1 MEENKEKE
9 LEVKDQENEEEL
21 DEQSSEFQSDDE
33 QQSIDR
39 VESLLKSQGK
49 EDEQSDETKEVEKP
63 KEVKEE
69 LKPEILL
76 IDDALASQYPVL
88 KPYIGKPQ
96 SIIPDL
102 YAKLQREL
110 TKQRQI
116 KPQPIT
122 EVKEPELGEM
132 PDPVD
137 DPKAFKEWFKQARE
151 RDRKE
156 AKDEVLKEMES
167 RLTPFQEQVI
177 QKTQEDV
184 KSAISEDLNE
194 FTEEGKSFDS
204 EDAINYWKE
213 QNASNL
219 YLEDGELNLEFTH
232 FYDVNPKKFVQEV
245 TNLYRLK
252 QLTSNKTKTAEE
264 IKADKLKADAEAK
277 KKAADLA
284 AKSIRDAN
292 NLKTKDK
299 ESVRFKVPDDRKE
312 LTAEEKLLGDVYS
325 ITEQENN
332 V

>member
-1 MEENKEKE
+1 MDDNKEKE

-21 DEQSSEFQSDDE
+21 GEQSSEFQSDDE

-49 EDEQSDETKEVEKP
+49 EDGQSEVAEKVKKP
-63 KEVKEE
+63 EEVIEE
-69 LKPEILL
+69 LKPTIPM
-76 IDDALASQYPVL
+76 IDEVLASQYPVL

-110 TKQRQI
+110 TKQRQ
-116 KPQPIT
+116 KPQPT
-122 EVKEPELGEM
+122 EIKEPELGEM

-137 DPKAFKEWFKQARE
+137 DPKAFKEWLKQARE

-184 KSAISEDLNE
+184 KYAISEDLNE
-194 FTEEGKSFDS
+194 FVEEGKSFDS
-204 EDAINYWKE
+204 DEAINYWKE

-219 YLEDGELNLEFTH
+219 YLEDGELNTDFTH

-252 QLTSNKTKTAEE
+252 QLTSNKQKTAEE
-264 IKADKLKADAEAK
+264 IKADKLKTDAEAK
-277 KKAADLA
+277 KKAADLV
-284 AKSIRDAN
+284 AKNIRGAN

-299 ESVRFKVPDDRKE
+299 ELIRFKVPDDRKE
-312 LTAEEKLLGDVYS
+312 LTPEEKLLGDVYS

>member
-1 MEENKEKE
+1 MDDNKEKE

-49 EDEQSDETKEVEKP
+49 EVEQSEVTEKVKKP
-63 KEVKEE
+63 EEVTEE
-69 LKPEILL
+69 LKPEVPM
-76 IDDALASQYPVL
+76 IDEALASQYPVL
-88 KPYIGKPQ
+88 KPNIGKPQ

-110 TKQRQI
+110 TKQRQ
-116 KPQPIT
+116 KPQPT
-122 EVKEPELGEM
+122 EIKEPELGEM

-137 DPKAFKEWFKQARE
+137 DPQAFKEWLKQARE

-184 KSAISEDLNE
+184 KYAISEDLNE
-194 FTEEGKSFDS
+194 FVEEGKSFDS
-204 EDAINYWKE
+204 DEAINYWKE

-219 YLEDGELNLEFTH
+219 YLEDGELNTDFTH

-252 QLTSNKTKTAEE
+252 QLTSNKQKTAEE
-264 IKADKLKADAEAK
+264 IKADKLKTDAEAK
-277 KKAADLA
+277 KKAADLV
-284 AKSIRDAN
+284 AKNIRDAN

-299 ESVRFKVPDDRKE
+299 ELIRFKVPDDRKE
-312 LTAEEKLLGDVYS
+312 LTPEEKLLGDVYS